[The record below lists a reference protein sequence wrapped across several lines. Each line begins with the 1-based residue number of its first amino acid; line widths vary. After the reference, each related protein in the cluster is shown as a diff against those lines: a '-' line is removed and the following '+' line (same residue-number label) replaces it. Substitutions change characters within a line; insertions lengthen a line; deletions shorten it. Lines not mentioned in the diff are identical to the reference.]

1 MLAAIITGILL
12 IFYCGLLLYYRYW
25 WFASSLYESI
35 NISQP
40 VTSFT
45 VVIPARNEGVNIR
58 KCLESITNLDYPSE
72 LLDVIVVDDHSEDDT
87 YFIASTFPN
96 VKLIKLSDYITD
108 EYNSYKKQA
117 ITLGVQQAKGS
128 YIITTDADC
137 IVPPNWLRAYDA
149 VIQNRQ
155 SVFIAAPV
163 AIIDNPSMLNKFET
177 LDFMMLQG
185 ITAAAVQSGM
195 HAMSNGANLC
205 FQKKAFMAV
214 DGYSNIDHIASGDD
228 LLLMQK
234 IDKQF
239 PGRIHYCKSKEAVV
253 LTNGS
258 ANILS
263 FLQQRIRW
271 ASKGKYY
278 EGIFFKSAV
287 ILVFLLNC
295 SFLFVFV
302 AVFFNKMLWPA
313 LIVLMIIKSSI
324 ELIFLYPV
332 SLFFGKTNL
341 LWIFLRLQPLHILY
355 MVTAGFLGNMVKYQ
369 WKGRTVR

>member
-1 MLAAIITGILL
+1 MLAAIISGILL
-12 IFYCGLLLYYRYW
+12 IFYCGLLLYYRYG

-35 NISQP
+35 DKFQP

-45 VVIPARNEGVNIR
+45 IVIPARNEAGNII
-58 KCLESITNLDYPSE
+58 KCLESINKLDYPAQ
-72 LLDVIVVDDHSEDDT
+72 LLEIIVVDDHSEDDT
-87 YFIASTFPN
+87 CLMVSSFPN
-96 VKLIKLSDYITD
+96 VKLIKLSDYILFNG
-108 EYNSYKKQA
+108 NSYKKHA
-117 ITLGVQQAKGS
+117 ITLGVQHAKGS

-163 AIIDNPSMLNKFET
+163 AIIDNPSLLNKFET

-214 DGYSNIDHIASGDD
+214 DGYANIDHIASGDD

-234 IDKQF
+234 IEKQF
-239 PGRIHYCKSKEAVV
+239 PGQTHYCKSKAAVV

-258 ANILS
+258 PNILS

-278 EGIFFKSAV
+278 EGFFFKSAV

-295 SFLFVFV
+295 SFLFVF
-302 AVFFNKMLWPA
+302 AAGFFNLMLWSVLVA
-313 LIVLMIIKSSI
+313 LILLKTSI

-341 LWIFLRLQPLHILY
+341 LWMFLPLQLLHIPY
-355 MVTAGFLGNMVKYQ
+355 MVIAGFLGNLGKYQ
-369 WKGRTVR
+369 WKGRIVR